1 MARPAENLETSDTS
15 LSLREDGLRRRVL
28 YAEDQASAR
37 TVTTALLER
46 MGFEVMAVEDGELAL
61 ELAKQQAYDLIL
73 LDIEM
78 PVMDGVTAARQIRSD
93 AELCRGVPI
102 LALSAFL
109 ADSTEHCQ
117 WRGAFDSALP
127 KPANSNELKKAVR
140 KLLASKA
147 AASAKGTAAPRWSEF
162 SQQLSPGT
170 VASLVRTVHA
180 EMLHLINGIA
190 VCAEAGDAAG
200 AAICKNGLKSLG
212 LSFEA
217 HEVVALLAHP
227 NEETTALLIRAS
239 DAWRARQIRH

>member
-1 MARPAENLETSDTS
+1 MASPAPNLEISDAS

-78 PVMDGVTAARQIRSD
+78 PVMDGVTAARHIRSD
-93 AELCRGVPI
+93 AQLCRGVPI

-140 KLLASKA
+140 KLLASKV
-147 AASAKGTAAPRWSEF
+147 AASAKGIATPRWSEF
-162 SQQLSPGT
+162 SRQLSPGT
-170 VASLVRTVHA
+170 VASLVKTVHA
-180 EMLHLINGIA
+180 EMHQLINGIA
-190 VCAEAGDAAG
+190 ACTEAGDATG
-200 AAICKNGLKSLG
+200 AAICRKGLNTLG

-217 HEVVALLAHP
+217 PEIMVLLADP
-227 NEETTALLIRAS
+227 NEESTALLIRAS
-239 DAWRARQIRH
+239 DTWRARQTRH